1 MQELSDHTRSFSLR
15 RSDAGSA
22 TSEAS
27 ATRGADGTASPES
40 ELLSPA
46 QIFQILRRRAR
57 LISRVVAAG
66 LALAVVYLLITK
78 PTYTAVASIFI
89 DTRQQ
94 KVFAADAVLPGLS
107 SDASVIESQ
116 VEILRS
122 PNIARRAIEVL
133 GLYQHEEK
141 TSTTAGDTQPAELKS
156 EGNAE
161 AQAAAAED
169 LKSRSAFV
177 TSFLGNLEVNRIG
190 LTYIISVDY
199 SDPDPLQAVSIANA
213 VADAYIADQ
222 TEAKYEATR
231 LANRWLFARIGEL
244 RNEVRVGEERVQSY
258 KADHNLIEIDGQN
271 LTEREV
277 AEYTQQLIAARA
289 KMAEA
294 EAQLQIDQNRAR
306 ITETS
311 NNAYELAKTK
321 VILLEKGLEALKL
334 ELAQRNQL
342 AIQLAELKRE
352 SDATSSLYAT
362 LLKRHKETQAQE
374 SLQTPDVRIIA
385 YALPPTFPSKP
396 NKKLVLGLASAASLG
411 FGVVLALVLEFSQG
425 VLRSPKDLARIPGL
439 PWLASLP
446 IIKVEAPRKEEFSP
460 SEKSHP
466 SGRGPKQKRLWHVL
480 DEESS
485 QFSQAIFS
493 VLHAID
499 SSELG
504 AKPLLVTVVST
515 EHNDGKTT
523 VAANLAHY
531 AAASGAR
538 TLLVDC
544 DLRNPSLTASMS
556 PNPKLSIDDIVS
568 GHAQPAQVMVVD
580 ERSGASFCPGPH
592 GKRVVRPMNVTG
604 SVQMANFLKEMKSVF
619 DIVIVDTSP
628 LRPFVDA
635 RPLIA
640 QADFVLVVVA
650 WGTTKSEQIRT
661 TLQEARLPGD
671 KRVGAI
677 LNKVEA

>member
-15 RSDAGSA
+15 GANAGA
-22 TSEAS
+22 PMAEAS
-27 ATRGADGTASPES
+27 ATLGPNGQVASES
-40 ELLSPA
+40 EPLSPA

-57 LISRVVAAG
+57 LIASVVAAG

-78 PTYTAVASIFI
+78 PSYTAVASIFI

-133 GLYQHEEK
+133 GLYRPEEK
-141 TSTTAGDTQPAELKS
+141 TITTGTDPKSTDGQRDIH
-156 EGNAE
+156 AE
-161 AQAAAAED
+161 AQATAAAD
-169 LKSRSAFV
+169 LKARSAFV
-177 TSFLGNLEVNRIG
+177 SDFLRNLEVNRIG

-199 SDPDPLQAVSIANA
+199 SDPDPLQAVSVANA

-244 RNEVRVGEERVQSY
+244 RNEVRVGEERVQNY

-277 AEYTQQLIAARA
+277 AEYTQQLIAGRA

-321 VILLEKGLEALKL
+321 VVLLEKGLEALKL

-352 SDATSSLYAT
+352 SEATSSLYAT

-385 YALPPTFPSKP
+385 YALPPIFPSKP
-396 NKKLVLGLASAASLG
+396 DKKLVLGLASAASLG
-411 FGVVLALVLEFSQG
+411 IGVVLALVLEFSQG
-425 VLRSPKDLARIPGL
+425 ILRSPKDLARIPGL

-446 IIKVEAPRKEEFSP
+446 VIKDDAQQKPGS
-460 SEKSHP
+460 STSGKSNL
-466 SGRGPKQKRLWHVL
+466 SGRGAKQKRLWHVL
-480 DEESS
+480 NEESS

-499 SSELG
+499 ASDLG
-504 AKPLLVTVVST
+504 AQPLLITVVSA

-544 DLRNPSLTASMS
+544 DLRNPSLTAAMS
-556 PNPKLSIDDIVS
+556 PNPKLSIDDVIS
-568 GHAQPAQVMVVD
+568 GHAKPAQVIVLD

-592 GKRVVRPMNVTG
+592 GKHVARPMNVTG
-604 SVQMANFLKEMKSVF
+604 SAQMITFLREMKSVF
-619 DIVIVDTSP
+619 DIVIVDTPP
-628 LRPFVDA
+628 LRPYVDA
-635 RPLIA
+635 RALIA
-640 QADFVLVVVA
+640 QADFVLLVVA
-650 WGTTKSEQIRT
+650 CGKTKTEQIRT
-661 TLQEARLPGD
+661 TLRESRLPGD